1 MVRSPQSAVHCLYWP
16 IVIQVKKINNFIK
29 NLQKKIRKHLGYQQ
43 QHKLFS
49 LGSVKPAI
57 GQEWF
62 VAVSKQTAVNTIVER
77 QDKMPGDKA
86 RARVRLSCDEIAF
99 SGVFRVK
106 FYPSSNY
113 SSIINGPVID
123 L

>member
-1 MVRSPQSAVHCLYWP
+1 M
-16 IVIQVKKINNFIK
+16 IQVKKINNFIK

-49 LGSVKPAI
+49 LGSLKPTI

-62 VAVSKQTAVNTIVER
+62 AAVSKRTAVNTIVER
-77 QDKMPGDKA
+77 HDKMPGDEA

-99 SGVFRVK
+99 SGVIRVK
-106 FYPSSNY
+106 FYPSRNCF
-113 SSIINGPVID
+113 IIITGPVID

>member
-1 MVRSPQSAVHCLYWP
+1 MNW

-62 VAVSKQTAVNTIVER
+62 VAVSKRTAVNTIVER
-77 QDKMPGDKA
+77 QDKMPGDEA
-86 RARVRLSCDEIAF
+86 RARVRLSCDELHFLALLELNFIY
-99 SGVFRVK
+99 RE
-106 FYPSSNY
+106 
-113 SSIINGPVID
+113 IILLLSPD
-123 L
+123 LLLTFNSHTQMHGE

>member
-1 MVRSPQSAVHCLYWP
+1 M
-16 IVIQVKKINNFIK
+16 
-29 NLQKKIRKHLGYQQ
+29 
-43 QHKLFS
+43 
-49 LGSVKPAI
+49 
-57 GQEWF
+57 
-62 VAVSKQTAVNTIVER
+62 NTIVER

-99 SGVFRVK
+99 SGVIGVK

-113 SSIINGPVID
+113 FIIINGPVID